1 MWYVYILEC
10 SDLTLYT
17 GITNNVE
24 KRIDTH
30 NKKKGAKYT
39 KTRTPVKLVYKQS
52 FETKSLAAKEE
63 WRIKQ
68 LTRNQK
74 ILLIVNLY
82 SFQDIQNVLD

>member
-17 GITNNVE
+17 GISNDVE

-39 KTRTPVKLVYKQS
+39 KTRTPVKLVYQQS

-74 ILLIVNLY
+74 IILIN
-82 SFQDIQNVLD
+82 QN

>member
-1 MWYVYILEC
+1 MMWYVYILEC

-17 GITNNVE
+17 GISNDVE

-39 KTRTPVKLVYKQS
+39 KTRTPVKLMYQCE

-68 LTRNQK
+68 LTRIQK
-74 ILLIVNLY
+74 ILLIN
-82 SFQDIQNVLD
+82 QK

>member
-30 NKKKGAKYT
+30 NNKKGAKYT
-39 KTRTPVKLVYKQS
+39 KTRTPVKLMYQQT

-74 ILLIVNLY
+74 ISLIN
-82 SFQDIQNVLD
+82 QK

>member
-1 MWYVYILEC
+1 MMWYVYILEC
-10 SDLTLYT
+10 NDASLYT
-17 GITNNVE
+17 GISNNVE

-39 KTRTPVKLVYKQS
+39 KTRTPVKLIYQCE

-68 LTRNQK
+68 LTRIQK
-74 ILLIVNLY
+74 ILLIN
-82 SFQDIQNVLD
+82 QK

>member
-30 NKKKGAKYT
+30 NNKKGAKYT
-39 KTRTPVKLVYKQS
+39 KTRTPVKLMYQCE

-74 ILLIVNLY
+74 ILLIN
-82 SFQDIQNVLD
+82 QN

>member
-17 GITNNVE
+17 GITNNLE

-39 KTRTPVKLVYKQS
+39 KARTPVKLMYQCE

-68 LTRNQK
+68 LTRIQKISLINQK
-74 ILLIVNLY
+74 
-82 SFQDIQNVLD
+82 

>member
-1 MWYVYILEC
+1 MWKVYIIEC
-10 SDLTLYT
+10 NDSSKSLYT
-17 GITNNVE
+17 GITNNLE

-39 KTRTPVKLVYKQS
+39 KTRTPVKLVYQQS

-74 ILLIVNLY
+74 ILLIN
-82 SFQDIQNVLD
+82 QN

>member
-17 GITNNVE
+17 GISNDVE

-39 KTRTPVKLVYKQS
+39 KTRTPVKLVYQQS

-74 ILLIVNLY
+74 ILLIN
-82 SFQDIQNVLD
+82 QN

>member
-24 KRIDTH
+24 NRIDTH

-39 KTRTPVKLVYKQS
+39 KTRTPVKLVYQQS

-74 ILLIVNLY
+74 ISLI
-82 SFQDIQNVLD
+82 SQN

>member
-17 GITNNVE
+17 GITNNLE

-39 KTRTPVKLVYKQS
+39 KTRTPVKLMYQQT
-52 FETKSLAAKEE
+52 FETKSLASKEE

-68 LTRNQK
+68 LTRIQK
-74 ILLIVNLY
+74 KELISTKY
-82 SFQDIQNVLD
+82 

>member
-1 MWYVYILEC
+1 MMWYVYILEC

-17 GITNNVE
+17 GISNDVE

-39 KTRTPVKLVYKQS
+39 KTRTPVKLVYQQS

-74 ILLIVNLY
+74 ISLIN
-82 SFQDIQNVLD
+82 QN

>member
-17 GITNNVE
+17 GISNDVE
-24 KRIDTH
+24 KRIETH
-30 NKKKGAKYT
+30 NNKKGAKYT
-39 KTRTPVKLVYKQS
+39 KTRTPVKLMYQCE

-68 LTRNQK
+68 LTRKQK
-74 ILLIVNLY
+74 KDLISTKY
-82 SFQDIQNVLD
+82 

>member
-74 ILLIVNLY
+74 ILLIN
-82 SFQDIQNVLD
+82 QN

>member
-30 NKKKGAKYT
+30 NNKKGAKYT
-39 KTRTPVKLVYKQS
+39 KTRTPVKLMYQQT

-68 LTRNQK
+68 LTRTQKISLINQK
-74 ILLIVNLY
+74 
-82 SFQDIQNVLD
+82 

>member
-10 SDLTLYT
+10 SDLTFYT
-17 GITNNVE
+17 GISNDVE
-24 KRIDTH
+24 KRINTH

-39 KTRTPVKLVYKQS
+39 KTRTPLKLVYQQS

-74 ILLIVNLY
+74 ILLIN
-82 SFQDIQNVLD
+82 QN

>member
-1 MWYVYILEC
+1 MWKVYIIEC
-10 SDLTLYT
+10 SDLTYYT

-24 KRIDTH
+24 KRIDKH

-39 KTRTPVKLVYKQS
+39 KTRTPVKLVYQQS

-74 ILLIVNLY
+74 ILLIN
-82 SFQDIQNVLD
+82 QN

>member
-10 SDLTLYT
+10 NDASLYT
-17 GITNNVE
+17 GISNNVE

-39 KTRTPVKLVYKQS
+39 KTRTPVKLMYQCE

-74 ILLIVNLY
+74 ILLIN
-82 SFQDIQNVLD
+82 QN

>member
-10 SDLTLYT
+10 NDASLYT
-17 GITNNVE
+17 GISNNVE

-39 KTRTPVKLVYKQS
+39 KTRTPVKLIYQCE

-68 LTRNQK
+68 LTRIQK
-74 ILLIVNLY
+74 ILLIN
-82 SFQDIQNVLD
+82 QK

>member
-17 GITNNVE
+17 GITNNIE

-39 KTRTPVKLVYKQS
+39 KTRTPVKLMYQQS

-74 ILLIVNLY
+74 ISLIN
-82 SFQDIQNVLD
+82 QN

>member
-10 SDLTLYT
+10 SDLTFYT
-17 GITNNVE
+17 GISNDVE
-24 KRIDTH
+24 KRINTH

-39 KTRTPVKLVYKQS
+39 KTRTPVKLVYQQS

-74 ILLIVNLY
+74 ILLIN
-82 SFQDIQNVLD
+82 QN

>member
-1 MWYVYILEC
+1 MYTHEEVLKWYVYIVEC
-10 SDLTLYT
+10 NDSSRSLYT

-39 KTRTPVKLVYKQS
+39 KTRTPVKLVYQQS

-74 ILLIVNLY
+74 ILLIN
-82 SFQDIQNVLD
+82 QN

>member
-1 MWYVYILEC
+1 MWKVYIIEC
-10 SDLTLYT
+10 SDLTYYT
-17 GITNNVE
+17 GITNNIE

-39 KTRTPVKLVYKQS
+39 KTRTPVKLMYQQT

-74 ILLIVNLY
+74 ILLIN
-82 SFQDIQNVLD
+82 QN

>member
-17 GITNNVE
+17 GISNDVE

-39 KTRTPVKLVYKQS
+39 KTRTPVKLVYQQS

-74 ILLIVNLY
+74 ISLIN
-82 SFQDIQNVLD
+82 QN

>member
-10 SDLTLYT
+10 SDFTLYT
-17 GITNNVE
+17 GITNNVQ

-39 KTRTPVKLVYKQS
+39 KTRTPVKLMYQCE

-74 ILLIVNLY
+74 ILLIN
-82 SFQDIQNVLD
+82 QN

>member
-1 MWYVYILEC
+1 MWKVYIIEC
-10 SDLTLYT
+10 SDLTYYT
-17 GITNNVE
+17 GISNDVE

-39 KTRTPVKLVYKQS
+39 KTRTPVKLVYQQS

-74 ILLIVNLY
+74 ISLIN
-82 SFQDIQNVLD
+82 QN

>member
-1 MWYVYILEC
+1 MWKVYIIEC
-10 SDLTLYT
+10 SDLTYYT
-17 GITNNVE
+17 GISNDVE

-30 NKKKGAKYT
+30 NNKKGAKYT
-39 KTRTPVKLVYKQS
+39 KTRTPVKLVYQQS

-74 ILLIVNLY
+74 ISLIN
-82 SFQDIQNVLD
+82 QN

>member
-1 MWYVYILEC
+1 MWKVYIIEC
-10 SDLTLYT
+10 SDFTLYT
-17 GITNNVE
+17 GITNNLE

-39 KTRTPVKLVYKQS
+39 KTRTPVKLMYQQT

-74 ILLIVNLY
+74 ISLIN
-82 SFQDIQNVLD
+82 QN

>member
-1 MWYVYILEC
+1 MMWYVYILEC

-17 GITNNVE
+17 GISNDVE

-39 KTRTPVKLVYKQS
+39 KTRTPVKLVYQQS

-74 ILLIVNLY
+74 IILIN
-82 SFQDIQNVLD
+82 QN

>member
-17 GITNNVE
+17 GITNDVE

-39 KTRTPVKLVYKQS
+39 KTRTPVKLVYQQS

-68 LTRNQK
+68 LTRNKK
-74 ILLIVNLY
+74 ILLIN
-82 SFQDIQNVLD
+82 QN

>member
-10 SDLTLYT
+10 NDLTLYT
-17 GITNNVE
+17 GISNDVE

-30 NKKKGAKYT
+30 NKKKGTKYT
-39 KTRTPVKLVYKQS
+39 KMRTPVKLVYQQS
-52 FETKSLAAKEE
+52 LVAKEE

-74 ILLIVNLY
+74 ILLIN
-82 SFQDIQNVLD
+82 QN

>member
-1 MWYVYILEC
+1 MWKVYIIEC
-10 SDLTLYT
+10 SDLTYYT
-17 GITNNVE
+17 GITNNLE

-39 KTRTPVKLVYKQS
+39 KTRTPVKLMYQCE

-74 ILLIVNLY
+74 ILLIN
-82 SFQDIQNVLD
+82 QN

>member
-17 GITNNVE
+17 GISNDVE

-39 KTRTPVKLVYKQS
+39 KTRTPVKLMYQQT

-68 LTRNQK
+68 LTRIQKISLINQK
-74 ILLIVNLY
+74 
-82 SFQDIQNVLD
+82 

>member
-1 MWYVYILEC
+1 MMWYVYILEC

-17 GITNNVE
+17 GISNDVE

-39 KTRTPVKLVYKQS
+39 KTRTPVKLVYQQS

-74 ILLIVNLY
+74 ILLIN
-82 SFQDIQNVLD
+82 QN

>member
-10 SDLTLYT
+10 SDLTFYT
-17 GITNNVE
+17 GISNDVE

-39 KTRTPVKLVYKQS
+39 KTRTPVKLVYQQS

-74 ILLIVNLY
+74 ILLIN
-82 SFQDIQNVLD
+82 QN

>member
-1 MWYVYILEC
+1 MWKVYIIEC
-10 SDLTLYT
+10 SDQTYYT
-17 GITNNVE
+17 GISNDVE

-39 KTRTPVKLVYKQS
+39 KTRTPVKLVYQQS

-74 ILLIVNLY
+74 ILLIN
-82 SFQDIQNVLD
+82 QN